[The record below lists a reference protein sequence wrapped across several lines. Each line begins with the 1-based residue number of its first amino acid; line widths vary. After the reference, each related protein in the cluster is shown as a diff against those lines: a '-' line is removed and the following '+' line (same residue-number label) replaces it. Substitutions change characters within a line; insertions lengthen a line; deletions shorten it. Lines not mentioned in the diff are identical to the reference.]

1 MSGKDKPLRPCV
13 GIMLIN
19 TDGRAFVGQRIDVFE
34 EAWQMPQG
42 GIDKGES
49 PRDAA
54 MRELHEEAGTDKA
67 EIVAEVADWLDY
79 ELPKDTAAGR
89 WGGKYR
95 GQTQKWFAL
104 RFTGRDADIDLEA
117 HEPEFK
123 AWQWMELDALPGLVV
138 PFKRPIYERVVAEF
152 RPAAA
157 KIAKRRA

>member
-1 MSGKDKPLRPCV
+1 
-13 GIMLIN
+13 MLIN
-19 TDGRAFVGQRIDVFE
+19 GEGRAFVGQRIDVFE

-42 GIDKGES
+42 GIDEGES
-49 PRDAA
+49 PPQAA
-54 MRELHEEAGTDKA
+54 LRELHEEAGTDKG

-79 ELPKDTAAGR
+79 ELPETTAAGR

-104 RFTGRDADIDLEA
+104 RFTGVDADIDLDA

-123 AWQWMELDALPGLVV
+123 AWRWMELDALPGLVV

-152 RPAAA
+152 RPVAER
-157 KIAKRRA
+157 IAKRRG